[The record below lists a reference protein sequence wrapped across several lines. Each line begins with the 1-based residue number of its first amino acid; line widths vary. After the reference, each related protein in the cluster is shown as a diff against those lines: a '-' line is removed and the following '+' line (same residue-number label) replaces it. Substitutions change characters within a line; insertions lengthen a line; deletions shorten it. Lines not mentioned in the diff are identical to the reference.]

1 MCIVSNLFLSYSQQN
16 LFQTKYSSCGLGMN
30 FKKIENNQKKKVA
43 LIGCGLIGQSWAISF
58 LSAGFCVSLFD
69 PVEGITAQAKEKIAV
84 KLRDL
89 QTNGLIKKTNIS
101 DYLAKIHL
109 AENLSSA
116 VRDSIYIQES
126 GPEDL
131 RVKKELT
138 KKIDAVTAKNI
149 PIASSTSGIPASQ
162 YASEVKGQYR
172 CLVAHPINPP
182 HLIPAVEIVP
192 APFTST
198 SITEAVKDIIISIDK
213 EPLELKKEIPGFV
226 VNRLQGA
233 LLSEAFK
240 LVKDG
245 ISSAE
250 NIDKA
255 ISEGLGLRW
264 SFMGPFQTIHLNA
277 PEGITGYIKRYEGMY
292 KDMFNKPE
300 IDWSSI
306 VELGL
311 EEELLS
317 LYKLSERDKHE
328 EQRDTKLT
336 KLILHKNSP

>member
-1 MCIVSNLFLSYSQQN
+1 MDY
-16 LFQTKYSSCGLGMN
+16 
-30 FKKIENNQKKKVA
+30 KKIENNQKKKVA

-58 LSAGFCVSLFD
+58 LNAGFCVSLFD
-69 PVEGITAQAKEKIAV
+69 PGKGVTAQAKEKIEA
-84 KLRDL
+84 KLSDL
-89 QTNGLIKKTNIS
+89 QVNGLIKKTNIS
-101 DYLAKIHL
+101 DYMTKIDL
-109 AENLSSA
+109 AEDISSA
-116 VRDSIYIQES
+116 VRDSIHIQES

-131 RVKKELT
+131 DVKNELT
-138 KKIDAVTAKNI
+138 KKIDTVAAENI
-149 PIASSTSGIPASQ
+149 PIASSTSGIPASL
-162 YASEVKGQYR
+162 YARDVKGQYR

-192 APFTST
+192 ALFTST
-198 SITEAVKDIIISIDK
+198 AIIEAVKDIIISIDK
-213 EPLELKKEIPGFV
+213 EPLELNKEIPGFV

-233 LLSEAFK
+233 LLNEAFK
-240 LVKDG
+240 LLKDG

-277 PEGITGYIKRYEGMY
+277 PEGIAGYVKRYEEMY
-292 KDMFNKPE
+292 KDMLNKPE

-311 EEELLS
+311 EEELLK
-317 LYKLSERDKHE
+317 LYPLSEREKHE
-328 EQRDTKLT
+328 KDRDIRLT
-336 KLILHKNSP
+336 KLILHKTKP

>member
-1 MCIVSNLFLSYSQQN
+1 MDY
-16 LFQTKYSSCGLGMN
+16 
-30 FKKIENNQKKKVA
+30 KKIENNQKKKVA

-58 LSAGFCVSLFD
+58 LNAGFCVSLFD
-69 PVEGITAQAKEKIAV
+69 PGKGVTAQAKEKIEA
-84 KLRDL
+84 KLSDL
-89 QTNGLIKKTNIS
+89 QVNGLIKKTNIS
-101 DYLAKIHL
+101 DYMTKIHL
-109 AENLSSA
+109 AEDISSA
-116 VRDSIYIQES
+116 VRGSIHIQES

-131 RVKKELT
+131 KVKKELT
-138 KKIDAVTAKNI
+138 KKIDAVAAENI
-149 PIASSTSGIPASQ
+149 PIASSTSGIPASL
-162 YASEVKGQYR
+162 YASDVKGQYR

-213 EPLELKKEIPGFV
+213 EPLELNKEIPGFV

-233 LLSEAFK
+233 LLNEAFK

-277 PEGITGYIKRYEGMY
+277 PEGIAGYVRRYEEMY
-292 KDMFNKPE
+292 KDMLNKPK

-311 EEELLS
+311 EEELLK
-317 LYKLSERDKHE
+317 LYPLSEREKHE
-328 EQRDTKLT
+328 KDRDIKLT
-336 KLILHKNSP
+336 KLILNKTKP